1 MDRAGDDLHWVIMR
15 AIAPNRPDR
24 GIAAHEHAVPIEQ
37 GFIGEHAGKILME
50 IDHHLRDAA
59 LGGRDARSLRVEAKL
74 MAQGSL
80 NAFPIEDFPFDLR
93 SLDRLFAD
101 QFDAQPIC
109 SSRPICLKTP
119 TTSPDRSQNKRS
131 SCSKAL
137 ESNEKF
143 GQSGCTQFQ
152 AMSYGIPF
160 YNSQYVRNVSY
171 GSRFNGS

>member
-1 MDRAGDDLHWVIMR
+1 MHLAPMDRAGDDLHWVIMR

-101 QFDAQPIC
+101 QFDAQPILLV
-109 SSRPICLKTP
+109 STYMFEDPHDLAGPKPEQTLELFQSARIERKIRPVRLFPGSGPRWGSPGRRLKE
-119 TTSPDRSQNKRS
+119 R
-131 SCSKAL
+131 AL
-137 ESNEKF
+137 F
-143 GQSGCTQFQ
+143 
-152 AMSYGIPF
+152 P
-160 YNSQYVRNVSY
+160 
-171 GSRFNGS
+171 